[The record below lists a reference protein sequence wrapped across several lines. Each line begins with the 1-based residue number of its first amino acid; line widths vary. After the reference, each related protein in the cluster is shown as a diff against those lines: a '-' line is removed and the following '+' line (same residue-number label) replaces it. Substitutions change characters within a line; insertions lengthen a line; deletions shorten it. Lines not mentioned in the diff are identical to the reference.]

1 LPRIVLGVAGG
12 IAAYKA
18 VEVLR
23 GLTES
28 GHDVTVVPTAAAL
41 EFVGVPTWAALSG
54 KAVSTSVWD
63 HVEQVPHVKLGQ
75 SADLVLVAPAT
86 ADLIARAT
94 HGIADDLL
102 TNILLTARCP
112 IVMAPAMHTEMW
124 QHPATQR
131 NVAELRA
138 RGVIVLEPAS
148 GRLTGADTGPGRLP
162 DPSAIVAAA
171 QDTLRRAP
179 AQDLAG
185 IRILIT
191 AGGTREAI
199 DPVRFIGNHS
209 SGKQGFE
216 LARTAVTRGATVT
229 VVAAHVDAEP
239 PAGVTLSR
247 VSSGEQMHQE
257 VMRLLPGCDVVVMA
271 AAVADFRADDVA
283 GAKIK
288 KGEQA
293 QGVNVSL
300 VPTTDILASIVR
312 ERVGAAP
319 FIVGFAAE
327 TGDESSSVIEHGR
340 AKLAR
345 KGCDLLVVNDVSAG
359 KAFGADDNEIVIL
372 GQGGELA
379 VAKASKAAI
388 SDAIWDAISA
398 ALPSR

>member
-1 LPRIVLGVAGG
+1 VPRIVLGVAGG

-18 VEVLR
+18 VEILR

-41 EFVGVPTWAALSG
+41 EFVGAPTWAALSG
-54 KAVSTSVWD
+54 KSVSASVWD

-162 DPSAIVAAA
+162 NPSAIVAAA
-171 QDTLRRAP
+171 RDALRRAP

-185 IRILIT
+185 MRILIT

-216 LARTAVTRGATVT
+216 LARTAVARGASVT

-239 PAGVTLSR
+239 PAGVSLSR
-247 VSSGEQMHQE
+247 VSSGSQMHQE
-257 VMRLLPGCDVVVMA
+257 VMRLIPDCDVVVMA

-288 KGEQA
+288 KGETTES
-293 QGVNVSL
+293 VSVSL

-312 ERVGAAP
+312 QRDGAAP

-327 TGDESSSVIEHGR
+327 TGDDSSSVIEHGR

-345 KGCDLLVVNDVSAG
+345 KGCDLLVVNDVSDG
-359 KAFGADDNEIVIL
+359 KAFGTDDNEIVIV
-372 GQGGELA
+372 GQGRELA
-379 VAKASKAAI
+379 VSKTSKAAI
-388 SDAIWDAISA
+388 SDAVWDAVLA
-398 ALPSR
+398 AMPAH

>member
-257 VMRLLPGCDVVVMA
+257 VMRLLPDCDIVVMA

>member
-1 LPRIVLGVAGG
+1 MPRIVLGVAGG

>member
-185 IRILIT
+185 IRLLIT

>member
-239 PAGVTLSR
+239 PAGVTLIR

>member
-1 LPRIVLGVAGG
+1 M
-12 IAAYKA
+12 
-18 VEVLR
+18 
-23 GLTES
+23 
-28 GHDVTVVPTAAAL
+28 
-41 EFVGVPTWAALSG
+41 EFVGAPTWAALSG
-54 KAVSTSVWD
+54 KSVSTSVWD

-124 QHPATQR
+124 QHPATAR

-171 QDTLRRAP
+171 RDALRRAP
-179 AQDLAG
+179 VQDLAG
-185 IRILIT
+185 MRILVT

-216 LARTAVTRGATVT
+216 LARTAVARGATVS
-229 VVAAHVDAEP
+229 VVAAHVDTEP
-239 PAGVTLSR
+239 PAGVTLIR
-247 VSSGEQMHQE
+247 VSSGAQMHQE
-257 VMRLLPGCDVVVMA
+257 VMRLLPECDVVVMA

-293 QGVNVSL
+293 QAVSVSL
-300 VPTTDILASIVR
+300 VPTTDILASIVQ
-312 ERVGAAP
+312 ERVGAVP

-327 TGDESSSVIEHGR
+327 TGDESASVIEHGR

-379 VAKASKAAI
+379 VSKASKAAI
-388 SDAIWDAISA
+388 SDAIWDAILA